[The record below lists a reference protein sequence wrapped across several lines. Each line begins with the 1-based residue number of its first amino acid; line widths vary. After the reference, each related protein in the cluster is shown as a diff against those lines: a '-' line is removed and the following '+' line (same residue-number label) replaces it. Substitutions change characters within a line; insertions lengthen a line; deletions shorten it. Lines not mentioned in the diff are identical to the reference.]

1 MTKLIECVPNF
12 SEGNDNQIIDSI
24 AEAITKIKGVTLLN
38 VDPGKATNRT
48 VMTFVGSPETVIEAA
63 FGAIKVA
70 SEKIDMSK
78 HKGEHPRF
86 GATDV
91 CPLIPI
97 SNISFDELIPYAEKL
112 GKRVAKEL
120 KISVYLYEQAAK
132 KKERKNL
139 ANIRSG
145 EYEGLREKLTQE
157 IWKPDFGTT
166 FFNKKSGA
174 VAIGV
179 RDFLIAY
186 NINLNT
192 KSTRLANAIAFD
204 VREKGRI
211 KRKGH
216 PVIGEIVYDSK
227 GQPMTVPGSLK
238 NVKAIGWYIEEFG
251 ISQIS
256 MNLTNIDQTPIHIVF
271 DEVSEKAEKRG
282 VRVTGSEIVG
292 LIPLKPMLEAGKY
305 FLKKQNRSV
314 GIPEIDIIKIAIESL
329 GLNQVKK
336 FIPEKNIIEYY
347 LESLFDDK
355 KKIIELKASDFS
367 DEVARESPA
376 PGGGSV
382 SAYVGALGSSLG
394 EMVANLSANKRGWED
409 KVEKFSSIA
418 NQIDEIR
425 KDLLFLVDEDAD
437 SFDRIMSS
445 FKLPNSSEEEKKIRM
460 KAIYDSSIYAAEVPL
475 RVMRRSYDSYNLIH
489 ELAQN
494 GNQNSIS
501 DAGVACLCIHAAIH
515 GAYLNVKIN
524 LKDISDDQGILKK
537 ADEIIKKS
545 SIKRDKI
552 ISFIEEVI

>member
-1 MTKLIECVPNF
+1 MNKLIECVPNF
-12 SEGNDNQIIDSI
+12 SEGNDKEILDSI
-24 AEAITKIKGVTLLN
+24 ASAITSIKGATLLN

-48 VMTFVGSPETVIEAA
+48 VMTFVGSPKAVIEAA
-63 FGAIKVA
+63 FCAIKVA

-97 SNISFDELIPYAEKL
+97 SDVSFDELVPYAEKL
-112 GKRVAKEL
+112 GERVAKEL
-120 KISVYLYEQAAK
+120 KIPVYLYEHAAK
-132 KKERKNL
+132 NKERKNL
-139 ANIRSG
+139 ANVRSG
-145 EYEGLREKLTQE
+145 EYEGLKEKLLEKQ
-157 IWKPDFGTT
+157 WKPDFGTT
-166 FFNKKSGA
+166 IFNEKSGA
-174 VAIGV
+174 LAIGV

-186 NINLNT
+186 NVNLNT

-216 PVIGEIVYDSK
+216 PVIGDIVYDSK
-227 GQPMTVPGSLK
+227 GNPMTIPGSLK
-238 NVKAIGWYIEEFG
+238 HVKAIGWYIEEFG

-256 MNLTNIDQTPIHIVF
+256 MNLTNINETPIHVVF
-271 DEVSEKAEKRG
+271 DEVSKKAEKRG
-282 VRVTGSEIVG
+282 ARVTGSEIVG
-292 LIPLKPMLEAGKY
+292 LIPLKPMLDAGKY
-305 FLKKQNRSV
+305 FLKKQNRSI
-314 GIPEIDIIKIAIESL
+314 GIPEIDIIKIAVESL

-347 LESLFDDK
+347 LDNLFDDK
-355 KKIIELKASDFS
+355 KKIIELRASEFS

-382 SAYVGALGSSLG
+382 AAYVGALGTSLG
-394 EMVANLSANKRGWED
+394 EMVSNLSANKRGWED

-418 NQIDEIR
+418 NEIDEIR
-425 KDLLFLVDEDAD
+425 KELLFLVDEDSN

-445 FKLPNSSEEEKKIRM
+445 FKLPKNSEEEKKTRL

-475 RVMRRSYDSYNLIH
+475 RVMNRSYDSYRLIY
-489 ELAQN
+489 ELARK

-501 DAGVACLCIHAAIH
+501 DAGVACLCVYTAIY

-524 LKDISDDQGILKK
+524 LKDISDDQGILEK
-537 ADEIIKKS
+537 ANEIVKKS
-545 SIKRDKI
+545 SAEKDKI
-552 ISFIEEVI
+552 LNFIEKVI